1 MTRALYVAIILNV
14 ARYDEVL
21 EELEDCMKRG
31 GYDYYMSNNPYYPEE
46 VVLLVNQINIYGSSD
61 SIEDLLD
68 RLDIEYDI
76 AS

>member
-1 MTRALYVAIILNV
+1 
-14 ARYDEVL
+14 
-21 EELEDCMKRG
+21 MKRDR
-31 GYDYYMSNNPYYPEE
+31 YDYYISNDPYYPEE

-61 SIEDLLD
+61 SIEDLLG

>member
-1 MTRALYVAIILNV
+1 MTRVLYVAIILNV
-14 ARYDEVL
+14 TRYDESL
-21 EELEDCMKRG
+21 EELEACMKRD

-46 VVLLVNQINIYGSSD
+46 VVLLVNQINIDGRSD